1 MTIVYQIITAAVS
14 LLVAWNLLKERRLV
28 DQMASALV
36 LIPLVLRLLMIK

>member
-1 MTIVYQIITAAVS
+1 VTIVYQIITAAVS
-14 LLVAWNLLKERRLV
+14 LLVVWNLLKERHLV